1 MIEVNKICLHSLN
14 IGNEIWR
21 KKKLFS
27 FFHKKKWCIL
37 WNIKFCPRKIL
48 INKYIFKTFKHKH
61 IPCYKFKAHNVIYNI
76 NLYIFQY
83 ILNIP
88 GKILEI
94 WRFWIRNS
102 FQVCSE
108 NSVGHFLRKQLT
120 FSCKYQIHIHE
131 SVPNTP
137 LTNVIVL
144 RRHKNS
150 QKQTPEVFYKEGVF
164 KNFAKLTGKHLCRN
178 LFFEKFA
185 SFMSSTLSKKKDFS
199 RGVFV

>member
-1 MIEVNKICLHSLN
+1 MEKEETFLFFP
-14 IGNEIWR
+14 E
-21 KKKLFS
+21 KKR
-27 FFHKKKWCIL
+27 CIL
-37 WNIKFCPRKIL
+37 WNIKFCPSEIL